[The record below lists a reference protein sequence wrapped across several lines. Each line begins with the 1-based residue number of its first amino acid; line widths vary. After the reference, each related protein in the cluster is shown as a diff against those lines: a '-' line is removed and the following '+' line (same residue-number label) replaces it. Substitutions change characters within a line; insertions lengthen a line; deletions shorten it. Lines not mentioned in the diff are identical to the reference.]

1 MARLGVGPAR
11 FLRAAALLL
20 GLVAIALP
28 LLAGG
33 RPHTST
39 APEASG
45 ALSGA
50 GRAGDPGAASRFFGP
65 DFPGVPPA
73 ATNPTFFTLSSFN
86 VLGAGHTKPGGNR
99 KGWASG
105 ETRMHWAVDI
115 LRSHDVD
122 VVGFQEFQRPQW
134 STFKEITGTDF
145 GIFPGDRFADAAMQ
159 NSLAWRRDTWRLV
172 SADTIQ
178 IPYFKG
184 DLIRMPIVLL
194 RNLETGQQVYFS
206 NFHNPAN
213 ARGDAQKWRDKATS
227 LEIGMVNRLKAESG
241 LPVVVTGD
249 MNERDKYFC
258 RMTGGA
264 PMIAA
269 NGGSYDASG
278 CHPPRNMAVDWMFG
292 SSEFFFLSYV
302 ADRSPLVRRTTDH
315 PVVVSDAML
324 PPLIAV
330 NGCATSPIPC

>member
-20 GLVAIALP
+20 GLVAITLP
-28 LLAGG
+28 LLAGVY
-33 RPHTST
+33 PHG
-39 APEASG
+39 ARNAEDSG

-50 GRAGDPGAASRFFGP
+50 GRAGDRYTAPRLPGPG
-65 DFPGVPPA
+65 FPGVPPA

-86 VLGAGHTKPGGNR
+86 VLGAGHTAPGGNR
-99 KGWASG
+99 RGWATG

-172 SADTIQ
+172 SADTIP
-178 IPYFKG
+178 IPYFNG
-184 DLIRMPIVLL
+184 DKIRMPFVLL
-194 RNLETGQQVYFS
+194 RNLETGQQVYFA

-213 ARGDAQKWRDKATS
+213 ARGNAQKWRDQATD
-227 LEIGMVNRLKAESG
+227 LEIGLVNRLKAESG

-249 MNERDKYFC
+249 MNERDVYFC

-269 NGGSYDASG
+269 NGGSHDASG
-278 CHPPRNMAVDWMFG
+278 CRPPPKMVVDWMFG

-315 PVVVSDAML
+315 SVVVSEAML

-330 NGCATSPIPC
+330 NGCSLSPIPC